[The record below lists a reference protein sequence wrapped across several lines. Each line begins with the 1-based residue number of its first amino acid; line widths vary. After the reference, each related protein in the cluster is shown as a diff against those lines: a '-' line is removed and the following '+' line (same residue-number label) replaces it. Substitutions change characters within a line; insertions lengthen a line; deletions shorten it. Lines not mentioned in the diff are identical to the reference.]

1 MALSPDQ
8 LDFMAQRIR
17 ELTELRTHV
26 DNLILSLTS
35 VVAKAQRPSAR
46 APCPPDP
53 ALPLKG
59 LKLAVIGPSAR
70 AQAYRELLEPLGA
83 TMLFAASEE
92 KLGRVP
98 RVCGK
103 AHGII
108 FITSF
113 ASHAVDD
120 HVTRSC
126 KASGVPVRRLTHK
139 GLERLKETAI
149 EMASEMA
156 IFKELLLE
164 ARQRN

>member
-1 MALSPDQ
+1 MALSPER
-8 LDFMAQRIR
+8 LDYMTARIR
-17 ELTELRTHV
+17 ELIALRTQV
-26 DNLILSLTS
+26 DNLIHSLTA
-35 VVAKAQRPSAR
+35 VVDSAQRPAAR
-46 APCPPDP
+46 APCPADP
-53 ALPLKG
+53 TLPLKG

-70 AQAYRELLEPLGA
+70 AQSYRDQIEPLGA

-108 FITSF
+108 FITSY

-120 HVTRSC
+120 HVTRSSR
-126 KASGVPVRRLTHK
+126 ASGVPVRRLTFK
-139 GLERLKETAI
+139 GLERLKETAL
-149 EMASEMA
+149 EMADEMA